1 MKLTLHRAL
10 SELKTIDKRIVDTIN
25 KINPVEIYQKD
36 KKIKGFIEK
45 DKFEEQAKSDF
56 DSILSLIKRKNTIK
70 CAIVLKN
77 AETKVTV
84 NQQEMSIAEAI
95 TYKDLLLFKK
105 SLIDKLKLQ
114 FTAVKASL
122 EKRNFEVSQQLQ
134 SNIEAMLGKD
144 NVKSN
149 KEDIETLTKPFL
161 SMNEWHLSDPL
172 DIEKKITELE
182 EEYNKFYS
190 EVDSVLS
197 EINAVTTIEIE

>member
-149 KEDIETLTKPFL
+149 KEDIETIAKPFL

-172 DIEKKITELE
+172 DIEKKITGLE